1 MNFKEVSKISTL
13 LSKEYAADFL
23 KLLVVYK
30 TISASEAASLLELHI
45 KTAQDFLE
53 GLAQWGILKK
63 EQVFEKKRPYFRYK
77 MTQSNVTIETDFSE
91 LYDASG
97 EEEKAKR
104 KVKEKINAEAI
115 FTPAGAGQK
124 IATVTLFT
132 GEGRKR
138 KERKI
143 SVTEAQGIFLFYLPF
158 PTEEPQSIADIVE
171 KAELDR
177 SFLPEILHIVELLE
191 QYKVIEVIKG

>member
-1 MNFKEVSKISTL
+1 MNFKEVSKISNL

-53 GLAQWGILKK
+53 GLAGWGILKK
-63 EQVFEKKRPYFRYK
+63 EQVFEKKRPYFRYM

-104 KVKEKINAEAI
+104 KVKEKINAGVI
-115 FTPAGAGQK
+115 FTPAGTGQK

-143 SVTEAQGIFLFYLPF
+143 SVTEAQGTFLFYLPF

-171 KAELDR
+171 KAGLDG

-191 QYKVIEVIKG
+191 QYKVIEVL